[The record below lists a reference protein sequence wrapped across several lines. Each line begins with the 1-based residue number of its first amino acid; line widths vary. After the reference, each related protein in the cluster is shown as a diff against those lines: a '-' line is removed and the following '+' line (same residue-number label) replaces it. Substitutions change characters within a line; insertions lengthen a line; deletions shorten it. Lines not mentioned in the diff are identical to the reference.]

1 MKMIADYSGISFDVV
16 FEDSDKVCVFL
27 SPSGTGKSFLFNVLT
42 EHFKENGIGS
52 VLVNS
57 TLLGN
62 LHNDVNAIER
72 VCLDADVKVVI
83 LDNADL
89 YLTQDFL
96 DALVS
101 KGKTVI
107 ISLKDESDLSFSNF
121 GFYRVKYTGNS
132 LNVRRK
138 L

>member
-1 MKMIADYSGISFDVV
+1 MKLVEKYSGILFDVL

-27 SPSGTGKSFLFNVLT
+27 SPSGTGKTFLFSVLT
-42 EHFKENGIGS
+42 EYLKEKGVGS
-52 VLVNS
+52 VLINS

-62 LHNDVNAIER
+62 LHNDIGTIKQI
-72 VCLDADVKVVI
+72 CLDSDVKVVI

-101 KGKTVI
+101 RGKTI
-107 ISLKDESDLSFSNF
+107 IVSLKDESNLSFSNF
-121 GFYRVKYTGNS
+121 GFYRVKYTGDS